1 MMPAFIVV
9 GRILFALLFIVSGAS
24 KLFDIASTAQDISAR
39 IVIPALLMPYA
50 TQVEGALGMS
60 MPQLLALLTGVL
72 EVICGLMLVFNLGV
86 RFFAFVL
93 IVFVA
98 AATFYFH
105 DFWNQGGIEARNNM
119 VHFLKNIAI
128 IGTLL
133 MIFGYGRGSPTES
146 ESVYQDR

>member
-1 MMPAFIVV
+1 MPAFIVV
-9 GRILFALLFIVSGAS
+9 GRVLFALLFIVSGAS
-24 KLFDIASTAQDISAR
+24 KLFDIASTAQDISAK
-39 IVIPALLMPYA
+39 IIIPALLMPYT
-50 TQVEGALGMS
+50 TQIETTLGMS

-72 EVICGLMLVFNLGV
+72 EVICGLMLMFNLGI

-98 AATFYFH
+98 TVTFYFH

-128 IGTLL
+128 IGALL
-133 MIFGYGRGSPTES
+133 MMFGYGRGARPAPES
-146 ESVYQDR
+146 IYQDR